1 TSNTQA
7 DYLDVRYRRHDSQGP
22 YDIMPQ
28 WPAATTRVTIPGVEE
43 GVRYDL
49 RLRTVNREGPASPW
63 AEALDYLVLGKTT
76 PPPVPQFVRLT
87 APTRLEWEY
96 TSPPPDLLGFL
107 VRMSPGTTANWEA
120 GVALHVGVV
129 SASPFILPAIS
140 GQWTIMVAAV
150 DTS

>member
-1 TSNTQA
+1 
-7 DYLDVRYRRHDSQGP
+7 
-22 YDIMPQ
+22 
-28 WPAATTRVTIPGVEE
+28 
-43 GVRYDL
+43 
-49 RLRTVNREGPASPW
+49 
-63 AEALDYLVLGKTT
+63 
-76 PPPVPQFVRLT
+76 RLT

-150 DTS
+150 DTSGNESVPASVTATFTDTRIHNAVETYDYKAAAWPGTITNG